1 MPPRSLLA
9 TSTQGVAATRAR
21 AWARPHGGLLGTW
34 SPQRSCGQAALLPAA
49 AVVLVGQESLCLWA
63 VVVAGQAA
71 LLPVSHAAAGRA
83 CGVTAPAAAAAAIV
97 PVAVMM
103 IPAAAAA
110 AGRQHQR
117 NPRRSRLSS
126 AALPAPLPPAVE
138 VARQTARRRP
148 SSHRLRRQPPM
159 SPRRPCRHRP
169 RRAPSQP
176 PRLRLR
182 SRGHLR
188 RAITWRP
195 RGCCWLAGCACIR
208 VRFEGCLKRPSTRVS
223 RRVDAPLLRAAAPQQ
238 QRARSRGLACARC

>member
-1 MPPRSLLA
+1 MPPRSLPA

-21 AWARPHGGLLGTW
+21 AWARPLGTW

-49 AVVLVGQESLCLWA
+49 VVVLVGQESLCLWA

-83 CGVTAPAAAAAAIV
+83 CGVTAPAAVAAAIV
-97 PVAVMM
+97 SVAVMM
-103 IPAAAAA
+103 PAAA

-117 NPRRSRLSS
+117 NPRSSRLRS
-126 AALPAPLPPAVE
+126 AALPAPLPPAVA
-138 VARQTARRRP
+138 VVRQTARRRP
-148 SSHRLRRQPPM
+148 SRHRLRRQPPT

-169 RRAPSQP
+169 RRAPLQP

-188 RAITWRP
+188 RAIIWRP
-195 RGCCWLAGCACIR
+195 RGCCWFAGCACIR
-208 VRFEGCLKRPSTRVS
+208 VRFEGCLKRPSM
-223 RRVDAPLLRAAAPQQ
+223 LRAAAAQQ